1 MVLQDGAYLPQDRR
15 TTRILTASRS
25 SIKVAV
31 VIIIPEIKDGNNRGR
46 GERGGEGL
54 VPVWR
59 GGGRRL
65 RVGGAH
71 EQEGEF
77 VLLLLFILLLLAV
90 CPRTILRRVLWRG
103 GESDQH
109 TTDGRHK
116 KEHGP

>member
-1 MVLQDGAYLPQDRR
+1 MILHDGAYLPQDRR
-15 TTRILTASRS
+15 TTRIVTNTSRS
-25 SIKVAV
+25 SFDIVGT
-31 VIIIPEIKDGNNRGR
+31 PEIKDGNNRGR

-54 VPVWR
+54 VAVWR